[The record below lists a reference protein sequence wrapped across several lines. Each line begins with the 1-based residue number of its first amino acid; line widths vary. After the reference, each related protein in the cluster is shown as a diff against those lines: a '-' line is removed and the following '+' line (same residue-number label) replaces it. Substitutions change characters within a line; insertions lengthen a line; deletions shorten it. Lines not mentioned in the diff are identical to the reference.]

1 MLGTGRANFPKN
13 WRKPGINVRL
23 GIVAGMARR
32 RRSRRFTRPVVIQ
45 PGRID
50 RDRVVNDVR
59 DAAQVLL
66 REWPDQTSKKRQ
78 AAMEACLRV
87 FRGEGS
93 ARSARRAFIEAAKDA
108 RIFLGEKV

>member
-1 MLGTGRANFPKN
+1 M
-13 WRKPGINVRL
+13 IC
-23 GIVAGMARR
+23 GMTRR

-50 RDRVVNDVR
+50 RDRVVTNVR
-59 DAAQVLL
+59 DAAQLLL
-66 REWPDQTSKKRQ
+66 REWPDQSSEKRQ

>member
-1 MLGTGRANFPKN
+1 
-13 WRKPGINVRL
+13 
-23 GIVAGMARR
+23 MASR

-50 RDRVVNDVR
+50 RDRVVTNVR
-59 DAAQVLL
+59 DAAHLLL
-66 REWPDQTSKKRQ
+66 REWPEQSSEARQ

-93 ARSARRAFIEAAKDA
+93 ARNARQAFIAAAKDA
-108 RIFLGEKV
+108 RIFVGEKI

>member
-1 MLGTGRANFPKN
+1 MMDVMPN
-13 WRKPGINVRL
+13 
-23 GIVAGMARR
+23 R

-50 RDRVVNDVR
+50 RDRVVTNVR
-59 DAAQVLL
+59 DAAHLLL
-66 REWPDQTSKKRQ
+66 REWPVQASEKRQ

-93 ARSARRAFIEAAKDA
+93 ARHARQAFIDAAKDA
-108 RIFLGEKV
+108 RIFVGEKV

>member
-1 MLGTGRANFPKN
+1 
-13 WRKPGINVRL
+13 
-23 GIVAGMARR
+23 MASR

-50 RDRVVNDVR
+50 RDRVVTNVR

-66 REWPDQTSKKRQ
+66 REWPDDQTSEKRQ

-93 ARSARRAFIEAAKDA
+93 ARNARQAFIEAAKDA
-108 RIFLGEKV
+108 RIFLREKA